1 MGKTPKKIIAK
12 KTPSVLFAKKETPKT
27 EQQENNDTIKP
38 IYSAPTNQ
46 DETEY
51 VENLNQTILNL
62 TTENDEMKSKL
73 SDYISEN
80 TELRDKVDELSKT
93 IQSLETELK
102 SMSAISET
110 KNLVEEFEKLKKEN
124 AELIDKLY
132 QEAINTLKYKTE
144 LEEFKT
150 HKDELDAFKSDKN
163 KLDEFKNRT
172 DKRIVDKIKQYR
184 AIIRTRKANGYDSWN

>member
-1 MGKTPKKIIAK
+1 MGTPKKITAK
-12 KTPSVLFAKKETPKT
+12 KTPSVLFAKKETTKT
-27 EQQENNDTIKP
+27 EQDNNETVKP
-38 IYSAPTNQ
+38 IYSSPTNQ

-51 VENLNQTILNL
+51 IENLNQTVLSL
-62 TTENDEMKSKL
+62 TAENDDMKSKL

-80 TELRDKVDELSKT
+80 TELRSKVAELNNT
-93 IQSLETELK
+93 VRSLETEL
-102 SMSAISET
+102 EL
-110 KNLVEEFEKLKKEN
+110 KNDTSDSKELVDELEKLKKEN

-172 DKRIVDKIKQYR
+172 NKRIVDKIKQYR
-184 AIIRTRKANGYDSWN
+184 ATIRTRKANGYDSWN